1 MRARPHPAVAGS
13 PTHQH
18 RTRPSIT
25 RRGLLGSAAG
35 AALLA
40 ACAPPEPPASV
51 RTTRALPADRSAT
64 DRVVRFANWTQYL
77 DQDERTRRFPTLDA
91 FVRATGIRA
100 TYVEE
105 IDDNDLYVNKIAPQ
119 VRAGQDIGRDLVVLS
134 DWMVNRVIAQ
144 DLVQP
149 LELIRMPHAGNV
161 LPALMDAPFDPGRQH
176 SLPWQSGLTGIGYDA
191 SKVRPLEAV
200 ADLWRPDLKGK
211 VVALSEWRDTLGLIM
226 RAQGVDPAKAFG
238 HDQVTAAVEVVDRQL
253 SSGQIRRVKGNSYV
267 EDLKSGNAL
276 AGMVWS
282 GDIATLRA
290 ETGNEHWTFVVPDSG
305 GMLWSDNAIIP
316 ATSPH
321 RRNAQR
327 LLDWYYQPEIAAQ
340 VAAWV
345 SYICPVAGAQ
355 KAMEKVDPELV
366 ADPLIFPTAD
376 FLATQTSV
384 FRALDPQEE
393 ADYAAMWTKVVGQ

>member
-1 MRARPHPAVAGS
+1 MSARSRAARVASSTHPL
-13 PTHQH
+13 
-18 RTRPSIT
+18 PSRRLT

-40 ACAPPEPPASV
+40 ACAPPAPPTAA

-64 DRVVRFANWTQYL
+64 ERRVAFASWTQYL
-77 DQDERTRRFPTLDA
+77 DQDERTKRFPTLDE
-91 FVRATGIRA
+91 FVRATGIQVSY
-100 TYVEE
+100 TEE

-119 VRAGQDIGRDLVVLS
+119 LRAGQDIGRDLIVLS

-144 DLVQP
+144 ELVQP
-149 LELIRMPHAGNV
+149 LELIRMPHAGN
-161 LPALMDAPFDPGRQH
+161 LRPELMDAPFDPGRH
-176 SLPWQSGLTGIGYDA
+176 YSLPWQSGLTGIGYDA
-191 SKVRPLEAV
+191 SRVKPIRTI

-211 VVALSEWRDTLGLIM
+211 VVALSEWRDTLGVIL
-226 RAQGVDPAKAFG
+226 RSQGVDPAGAFTR
-238 HDQVTAAVEVVDRQL
+238 DQVAAAVEVVDRQL
-253 SSGQIRRVKGNSYV
+253 RSGQIRRIRGNSYAQ
-267 EDLKSGNAL
+267 DLQSGNAL
-276 AGMVWS
+276 AGLVWS

-290 ETGNEHWTFVVPDSG
+290 ETGNEHWTFVMPESG
-305 GMLWSDNAIIP
+305 GMLWSDNAVVPI
-316 ATSPH
+316 TSPH

-327 LLDWYYQPEIAAQ
+327 LLDWYYQPQIAAR

-355 KAMEKVDPELV
+355 QAMEKVDPGLV
-366 ADPLIFPTAD
+366 EDPLIFPTAD
-376 FLATQTSV
+376 FLARQTSV